1 MIVIMSHFPLR
12 LLDGLAEDLLEV
24 DDGQRLF
31 SRGDTIRWLYIVRT
45 GEVHLIRHLEAG
57 RELIMSR
64 SGPDSMVA
72 EGSMFSDHYHC
83 DAVSVGPSRLSRFE
97 RGAVQDRV
105 SADPDA
111 IRAWSLWLTQSLQ
124 AARTRAEILSLKT
137 VHERL
142 EAWFALHPESEKTPS
157 TWKSVA
163 HEIGVSPEALYRE
176 LARRRR

>member
-12 LLDGLAEDLLEV
+12 LLDGLPEDTVNLDE
-24 DDGQRLF
+24 GQRLF
-31 SRGDTIRWLYIVRT
+31 SRGDPVRGLYVVRA
-45 GEVHLIRHLEAG
+45 GEVHLIRHLSVG
-57 RELIMSR
+57 RELVMSR

-72 EGSMFSDHYHC
+72 EGSMFSEHYHC
-83 DAVSVGPSRLSRFE
+83 DAVSIGPSRLSRFE
-97 RGAVQDRV
+97 RGAVQARI

-137 VHERL
+137 VQERL
-142 EAWFALHPESEKTPS
+142 EAWFALDPESERAPA

-163 HEIGVSPEALYRE
+163 NEIGVSPEALYRE